1 MKTSVRL
8 LKPFLAATA
17 SILFVSAQ
25 AFAGYGGESGC
36 HGGAYHGNYRGGGGY
51 GGDDGGDDGGGGY
64 NGYGGGSDVLSVLGD
79 GDNHGGGDVTSWSA
93 AEGVVMLGSA
103 DGHTPSFSTPH
114 SNFSPP
120 QPNPPP
126 SPWSHNAAH
135 SGGYDRSNTGSHA
148 NDASNANHGHRP
160 DWYHG
165 SWSDRDSQFW
175 RRWPA
180 GWWAAILADFGALWS
195 SGYLAYDNPYC
206 TNPVV
211 ADGATIDYSQ
221 PIVLTT
227 APAAQQGDVESQWP
241 VSTPMEPADQEAQ
254 SLDAARDAFA
264 RGDYAAAM
272 IQCDKAIAK
281 TPNHTAPH
289 EFRAL
294 VLFAL
299 QRYKEAAAALY
310 AVVSIGPGWDWTTM
324 SSFYSDMDVYTQQLR
339 ALEQY
344 VKANPNAADAKFV
357 LAYHYLTCMHADAA
371 ATQFKAI
378 VELNPKDRLSAQIL
392 GMLVSTDAP
401 KQRAAVAAAP
411 PKTVDAAKLVGN
423 WKANRTDGK
432 AIAMNLSNGGKY
444 TWTFAQ
450 KDKPQTFGGDYLV
463 ANNFLVLK
471 QDGVPVM
478 VGRVTPTTAGG
489 FQFKLPGNNPGD
501 PGLTFGK

>member
-1 MKTSVRL
+1 MKTYSNLSQAV
-8 LKPFLAATA
+8 LAAAT
-17 SILFVSAQ
+17 IIVFVSAA
-25 AFAGYGGESGC
+25 AFAG
-36 HGGAYHGNYRGGGGY
+36 HGGGDGGGGGAHHGAYRGGGG
-51 GGDDGGDDGGGGY
+51 DGGDDGSGDDGGGY
-64 NGYGGGSDVLSVLGD
+64 SGGGGSDVGYVLGD

-93 AEGVVMLGSA
+93 TEGVVMLGSA
-103 DGHTPSFSTPH
+103 DGHTPSFSSPH
-114 SNFSPP
+114 SNFNPP

-135 SGGYDRSNTGSHA
+135 SGGNDHSNASNRT
-148 NDASNANHGHRP
+148 NDTSNANHGHRP

-165 SWSDRDSQFW
+165 NWRDRDSQFW
-175 RRWPA
+175 HRWPA
-180 GWWAAILADFGALWS
+180 GWWATVLADFSALWS

-206 TNPVV
+206 TDPAV

-241 VSTPMEPADQEAQ
+241 VSTPTEPADQETQ
-254 SLDAARDAFA
+254 SLDAARNAFA
-264 RGDYAAAM
+264 QGDYAAAL

-281 TPNHTAPH
+281 TPNHTLPH

-294 VLFAL
+294 ALFAL

-324 SSFYSDMDVYTQQLR
+324 SSFYTDMNVYTQQLR

-344 VKANPNAADAKFV
+344 VKANPSAADARFV
-357 LAYHYLTCMHADAA
+357 LAYQYLTCMHAAAA

-378 VELNPKDRLSAQIL
+378 VQLNPKDQLSAQVL
-392 GMLVSTDAP
+392 GTLVSTDAP
-401 KQRAAVAAAP
+401 QQRATVAVAP
-411 PKTVDAAKLVGN
+411 PKPVDAAKLVGN

-432 AIAMNLSNGGKY
+432 AIVMNLSNGGKY

-450 KDKPQTFGGDYLV
+450 KDKPQAFSGDYLV

-478 VGRVTPTTAGG
+478 VGRVTPTTADR